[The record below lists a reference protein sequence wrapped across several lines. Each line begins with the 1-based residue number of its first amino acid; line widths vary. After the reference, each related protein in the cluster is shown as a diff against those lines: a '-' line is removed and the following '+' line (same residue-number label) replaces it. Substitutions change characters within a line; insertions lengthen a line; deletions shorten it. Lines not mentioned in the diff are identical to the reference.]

1 MPKWPVILVV
11 LLFLSSC
18 RQGGERTD
26 ALQTKSRPSAG
37 PNIVTFAATE
47 YAFHGPEQIPAG
59 LTTIRQQNRGKEIHW
74 MEIFRLAPRKT
85 VADFLAAITASESEF
100 QPPHSW
106 TTAMGGPGW
115 IGPGET
121 SNVTAYFEPGDY
133 VLICRFP
140 TMDGVSHLKKGMVH
154 ELKVGA
160 AARSPTAAE
169 LQADIAITVSD
180 TAFTLQV
187 PISAGTHTVR
197 VMNAGSYRHE
207 LYIFQL
213 APGKSIEDYWTW
225 EREGLTGSGRPG
237 RPWGGVA
244 PFEPGTHVWF
254 KTTFDAGEYVFG
266 DESGDGSNVF
276 RQITVR

>member
-1 MPKWPVILVV
+1 MPKLPVILVV
-11 LLFLSSC
+11 LLFLPSC
-18 RQGGERTD
+18 RQ
-26 ALQTKSRPSAG
+26 SRPSAG

-47 YAFHGPEQIPAG
+47 YAFHGPEEIPAG
-59 LTTIRQQNRGKEIHW
+59 LTTIRQQNLGKEVHW
-74 MEIFRLAPRKT
+74 TEIYRLAPGRT
-85 VADFLAAITASESEF
+85 VSDFLAAITGSDSAFGAS
-100 QPPHSW
+100 HSW
-106 TTAMGGPGW
+106 TTAIGGPGW

-121 SNVTAYFEPGDY
+121 SNATAYFEPGDY

-140 TMDGVSHLKKGMVH
+140 TMDGVSHLKMGMVYQ
-154 ELKVGA
+154 LKVGA
-160 AARSPTAAE
+160 AVRTPAAAE
-169 LQADIAITVSD
+169 LQADITITVSD

-237 RPWGGVA
+237 RPWGGVT